1 MIRSLVTHRGSSSAS
16 GLIFVLG
23 ATLVVVATVR
33 ADLQNPSASEGW
45 QIPED
50 AAAQTYPLPA
60 TPATL
65 TRGKALFKS
74 KCQRCHGVSGAG
86 NGPDADPDHPPG
98 DLTDGTRAA
107 RNPDGVMFYKIWNG
121 RVRPK
126 MPAFKTD
133 VSREDVWTVI
143 QYINTL
149 RKPVAS
155 AGPHHA
161 IPRAER
167 SR

>member
-1 MIRSLVTHRGSSSAS
+1 MAGRFL
-16 GLIFVLG
+16 
-23 ATLVVVATVR
+23 R
-33 ADLQNPSASEGW
+33 A
-45 QIPED
+45 
-50 AAAQTYPLPA
+50 
-60 TPATL
+60 
-65 TRGKALFKS
+65 R
-74 KCQRCHGVSGAG
+74 
-86 NGPDADPDHPPG
+86 PDHPPS

-143 QYINTL
+143 QYIKTL

-155 AGPHHA
+155 AGPHGA
-161 IPRAER
+161 IPRPQ
-167 SR
+167 

>member
-1 MIRSLVTHRGSSSAS
+1 MIRSSAF
-16 GLIFVLG
+16 IFVLG
-23 ATLVVVATVR
+23 ATLAVAATLH
-33 ADLQNPSASEGW
+33 ANLQNPNASDGW
-45 QIPED
+45 QIPEG
-50 AAAQTYPLPA
+50 AAAQTYPVPA

-65 TRGKALFKS
+65 IEGKALFKS
-74 KCQRCHGVSGAG
+74 KCQRCHGVSGTG
-86 NGPDADPDHPPG
+86 NGPDADPDHPPS

-143 QYINTL
+143 QYIKTL

-155 AGPHHA
+155 RGVPKGL
-161 IPRAER
+161 PQ
-167 SR
+167 

>member
-1 MIRSLVTHRGSSSAS
+1 MIRSSAF
-16 GLIFVLG
+16 IFVLG
-23 ATLVVVATVR
+23 ATLAVAATLH
-33 ADLQNPSASEGW
+33 ANLQNPNASDGW
-45 QIPED
+45 QIPEG
-50 AAAQTYPLPA
+50 AAAQTYPGPA

-65 TRGKALFKS
+65 TKGKALFKS
-74 KCQRCHGVSGAG
+74 KCQRCHGVSGTG
-86 NGPDADPDHPPG
+86 NGPDADPDHPPS

-143 QYINTL
+143 QYIKTL

-155 AGPHHA
+155 RGVPKGL
-161 IPRAER
+161 PQ
-167 SR
+167 